1 MCMYTYYINYEYI
14 YMEEWEGHT
23 VFSRQSYH
31 VFFSFVFLLT
41 EKHLPEI
48 MHYLNQIGV
57 FTDHSQLIH
66 F

>member
-14 YMEEWEGHT
+14 YIWKNGRDILFFPVNHT
-23 VFSRQSYH
+23 M
-31 VFFSFVFLLT
+31 FSFVFLLT

>member
-1 MCMYTYYINYEYI
+1 MTRYIYI

-23 VFSRQSYH
+23 VFPRQSYH
-31 VFFSFVFLLT
+31 VFICFLLT

-57 FTDHSQLIH
+57 FTGH
-66 F
+66 